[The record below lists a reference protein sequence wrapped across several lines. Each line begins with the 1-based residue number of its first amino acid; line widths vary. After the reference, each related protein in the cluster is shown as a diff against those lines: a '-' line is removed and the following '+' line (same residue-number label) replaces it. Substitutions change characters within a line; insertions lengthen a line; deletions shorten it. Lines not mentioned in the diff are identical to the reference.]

1 MIAGYILATG
11 FLLAFSCVV
20 AQENVPLNVDSKESG
35 KKVLVN
41 EKLQETAQEK
51 ASPEIEKPSRAEATT
66 APAAKL
72 SYHVPIRSYSL
83 QLQTEPPKY
92 VKQANK
98 TWLKDVEGLET
109 VDWLDLGVV
118 ARLRYEYRDNDFRR
132 AREAVDQ
139 PLYLRT
145 RLFAAVKNKFD
156 PLRATIELQDSRR
169 FNSVFRPTNME
180 VNEAEVIQ
188 GYGELYFKG
197 AFGQDD
203 LGNDR
208 PLSVKAGRL
217 GFEMTDKR
225 LVARNEFRNTTNTFQ
240 GLRVTLGQKNSDWQA
255 DLFALNPVIRFMDKA
270 DKPDPAQWL
279 YGAVGDWRKWSRV
292 ITLQPYYYLLQQ
304 DGSKSQ
310 YGPDGNMVA
319 PIARKNREIHTAGLR
334 GYGVAGETGMDYDL
348 NYARQWGE
356 DGGLDHDAYTYSL
369 EAGYTTEHP
378 WKPRFSGNTSYASGD
393 KNPNDNSSQRFERL
407 FGFNRPLSNN
417 DYALLTNI
425 QVFKLRAEL
434 NPVDSLKIDFG
445 YSWLKLA
452 SATDAWVPGA
462 LLRDSTGN
470 SGRDIGQE
478 FDIRV
483 RYPISKYM
491 GLIVG
496 YAHFMAG
503 EFTKKTSQ
511 LREPG
516 RSESS
521 DFLYVETTVTA
532 F

>member
-35 KKVLVN
+35 KKILVN
-41 EKLQETAQEK
+41 EKLQETALEK
-51 ASPEIEKPSRAEATT
+51 ASPEIETRSRAEATT

-83 QLQTEPPKY
+83 QLQTEPPRY

-208 PLSVKAGRL
+208 PLSVQAGRL

-279 YGAVGDWRKWSRV
+279 YGAVGD
-292 ITLQPYYYLLQQ
+292 
-304 DGSKSQ
+304 
-310 YGPDGNMVA
+310 
-319 PIARKNREIHTAGLR
+319 
-334 GYGVAGETGMDYDL
+334 
-348 NYARQWGE
+348 
-356 DGGLDHDAYTYSL
+356 
-369 EAGYTTEHP
+369 
-378 WKPRFSGNTSYASGD
+378 
-393 KNPNDNSSQRFERL
+393 
-407 FGFNRPLSNN
+407 
-417 DYALLTNI
+417 
-425 QVFKLRAEL
+425 
-434 NPVDSLKIDFG
+434 
-445 YSWLKLA
+445 
-452 SATDAWVPGA
+452 
-462 LLRDSTGN
+462 
-470 SGRDIGQE
+470 
-478 FDIRV
+478 
-483 RYPISKYM
+483 
-491 GLIVG
+491 
-496 YAHFMAG
+496 
-503 EFTKKTSQ
+503 
-511 LREPG
+511 
-516 RSESS
+516 
-521 DFLYVETTVTA
+521 
-532 F
+532 